1 MRELVQ
7 SNGGE
12 AKWWWGWKMDRLN
25 RKKKIQKKNIG
36 SNIILTG

>member
-12 AKWWWGWKMDRLN
+12 AKWWWGWKMARLN
-25 RKKKIQKKNIG
+25 GKRNYKRKV
-36 SNIILTG
+36 